1 MLYNTMSK
9 EFLNKKTISRLAV
22 IQSLYQF
29 ELNEQTQTVEE
40 LNTSIKSFYT
50 DYQNIDDDQSIKL
63 SVHYFNELLL
73 FSIEKVKEV
82 DEIIY
87 SYLSSDTELNKI
99 GIIVRSILRAGVA
112 ELKYFPET
120 PRKVILNEYSDLAS
134 ELAREQDVGFIN
146 SILDKYSKEG
156 M

>member
-1 MLYNTMSK
+1 MSK

-29 ELNEQTQTVEE
+29 ELNEQKQTIEE
-40 LNTSIKSFYT
+40 LNTSIRNFYT
-50 DYQNIDDDQSIKL
+50 DYQNIDDDNSIKL
-63 SVHYFNELLL
+63 SVHYFNELLQ

-87 SYLSSDTELNKI
+87 SYLSSDGELNKI
-99 GIIVRSILRAGVA
+99 SMIVRSILRVGVA

-120 PRKVILNEYSDLAS
+120 PRKVILNEYSDIAS
-134 ELAREQDVGFIN
+134 ELAREQDIGFIN

>member
-1 MLYNTMSK
+1 MSK

-29 ELNEQTQTVEE
+29 ELNEQKQTIEE
-40 LNTSIKSFYT
+40 LNTSIRNFYT
-50 DYQNIDDDQSIKL
+50 DYQNIDDDNSIKL
-63 SVHYFNELLL
+63 SVHYFNELLQ

-87 SYLSSDTELNKI
+87 SYLSSDGELNKI
-99 GIIVRSILRAGVA
+99 SIIVRSILRVGVA

-120 PRKVILNEYSDLAS
+120 PRKVILNEYSDIAS
-134 ELAREQDVGFIN
+134 ELAREQDIGFIN